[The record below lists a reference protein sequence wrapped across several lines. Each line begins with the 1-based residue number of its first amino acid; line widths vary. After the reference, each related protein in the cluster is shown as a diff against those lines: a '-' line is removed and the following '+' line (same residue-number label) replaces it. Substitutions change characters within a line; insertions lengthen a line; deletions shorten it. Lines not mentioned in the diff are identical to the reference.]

1 MMLSIN
7 AEAGIIPSSS
17 GIEMPSAE
25 FAIGK
30 RPISDTTV
38 NDVRIQVYTPFSE
51 SDCNA
56 FSQYLAN
63 WGCLLGKSDTVN
75 GIFTAE
81 IEYDAYKIVF
91 SYEKATQNARIEY
104 PAGTK
109 PEDSKSY
116 AKVQKNG
123 ILPTYNEMFNVLFPT
138 PSNVFN
144 RTPLTLREDYESKQ
158 YTYTNVAV
166 KDYEDF
172 GRYLAEYGCVLG
184 NNSTVGYTTRCE
196 LYKRGATFELIY
208 DAKNLLLTLKY
219 PRNASVDLTIAQK
232 NTDDLPDTIL
242 PNPVLLN
249 GVKMP
254 SLTVITNQFP
264 SITEYRK
271 DGSCKVTFE
280 NITESVFNRFDE
292 LLEKDGCKLSD
303 YSTSGNELT
312 AVIEKQGAQFTVA
325 YNSISMMCEIEYPA
339 GTYEDDSEVT
349 FRNCFKPGDYIFFGA
364 YEQDNDLEN
373 GSEPIEWVILSTSLS
388 ASGSRLELISR
399 FILDVQPYQ
408 STGDEPDW
416 ENSDIR
422 KWMIETFA
430 VGFTAKEKKMISSS
444 FDLPSKYDADK
455 SYVKKDNGKATDYAL
470 SKQKVTSWWLPFEV
484 DYSANPTWIYDSYYY
499 DCAKNDVEKESMKVS
514 VVFASGAYRRGD
526 FVNKILKKEKGIRPV
541 VTINIVADYA
551 NTPSQRNEK
560 PISQRERNS
569 DADATKD
576 KSNGVGYVVI
586 QSGTNIREKPAANSK
601 NIAYIDKECKCV
613 YYSIED
619 GWYYIELSDGRKG
632 YVYNSRCKE
641 V

>member
-1 MMLSIN
+1 MKRIVPILLILVMMLSIN

-81 IEYDAYKIVF
+81 IEYNAYKIVF
-91 SYEKATQNARIEY
+91 SYEKTTQKARIEY
-104 PAGTK
+104 PLGTK

-138 PSNVFN
+138 PSNIFN

-242 PNPVLLN
+242 PNSVLLN

-264 SITEYRK
+264 SVTEYRK

-373 GSEPIEWVILSTSLS
+373 GSEPIEWVILS
-388 ASGSRLELISR
+388 ASGNRLELISR

-408 STGDEPDW
+408 SKGDDPGW

-430 VGFTAKEKKMISSS
+430 VGFTAKEKEMISSS

-484 DYSANPTWIYDSYYY
+484 DYSANPTWIYDSYY
-499 DCAKNDVEKESMKVS
+499 
-514 VVFASGAYRRGD
+514 
-526 FVNKILKKEKGIRPV
+526 
-541 VTINIVADYA
+541 
-551 NTPSQRNEK
+551 
-560 PISQRERNS
+560 
-569 DADATKD
+569 
-576 KSNGVGYVVI
+576 
-586 QSGTNIREKPAANSK
+586 
-601 NIAYIDKECKCV
+601 
-613 YYSIED
+613 
-619 GWYYIELSDGRKG
+619 LSLIHI
-632 YVYNSRCKE
+632 
-641 V
+641 